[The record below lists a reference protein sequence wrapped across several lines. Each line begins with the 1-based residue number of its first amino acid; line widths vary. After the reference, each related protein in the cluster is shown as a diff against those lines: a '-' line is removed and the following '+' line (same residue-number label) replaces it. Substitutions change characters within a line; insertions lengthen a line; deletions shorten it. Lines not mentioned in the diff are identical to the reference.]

1 MKGVVLENLFNI
13 ASSQQVQTGTSME
26 QIIRRAAGLGKKLKA
41 NLEKF
46 PPAKADLIWKSGFHL
61 VVK

>member
-13 ASSQQVQTGTSME
+13 ASSQQVQTGTQQE
-26 QIIRRAAGLGKKLKA
+26 QIERRAAGLGRSIKA
-41 NLEKF
+41 DLEKF
-46 PPAKADLIWKSGFHL
+46 PPAKAALIWKSGFHL

>member
-13 ASSQQVQTGTSME
+13 ASSQQVQTGTAQE
-26 QIIRRAAGLGKKLKA
+26 QIKRRAAGLGKKLKGD
-41 NLEKF
+41 LQKF
-46 PPAKADLIWKSGFHL
+46 PPAKADLIWKSSFHL